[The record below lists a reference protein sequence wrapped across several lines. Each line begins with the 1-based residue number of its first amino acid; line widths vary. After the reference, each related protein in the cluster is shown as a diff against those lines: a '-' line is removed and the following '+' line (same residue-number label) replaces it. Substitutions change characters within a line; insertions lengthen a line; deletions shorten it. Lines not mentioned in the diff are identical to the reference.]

1 MNDSTVR
8 SERTTVVSAAYGG
21 LAVLRLAFFTINGY
35 AFGVAGGKLTTRCR
49 QLLFET
55 FLKQE
60 VGWFDKAENQPGAL
74 TGRLAADVPTL
85 QNLTGRRLAS
95 LLETFVLIV
104 TSVLIAFIYSWQ
116 IALLS
121 LAYFPVLVLAG
132 MFEMQS
138 WSAEVTRK
146 GVKGAALAQEV
157 FSASKTVSALQAEDH
172 FNKKYDSQALL
183 SEKKILKGVARYA
196 LVNGIANS
204 LMSFEFSGVFY
215 LGGYLL
221 EKGDINLLQLLRS
234 YSAISFAASNL
245 GYAASFAPDA
255 KKASVASKA
264 IFEVLHR
271 HPHLAPDE
279 GDFPDLD
286 KHALSGKIAFKS
298 LKFRYPTRK
307 QVPVLKVNS
316 HFVHGGFTF
325 TVPAG
330 KSVAL
335 VGQSGCGKSTVL
347 QLIQRFYDPS
357 NSHNAMDEGIF
368 LDSRNIRDVA
378 PNWIRRQ
385 FGVVSQE
392 PNLLDLT
399 IRENIAYGL
408 NYLQEEDN
416 ASEISM
422 ERIIEAARLAN
433 AHNFISELPEGYET
447 RVGPR
452 GSRLSG
458 GQKQR
463 IAIARALVRK
473 PRLLLLDEATAA
485 LDAESERIVQAAL
498 EEAMKKSEGGARRT
512 CLVVAHRLS
521 TVENC
526 DLVVVLDKGR
536 AVEWGSPAALLEAK
550 GAYYALH
557 NAV

>member
-1 MNDSTVR
+1 
-8 SERTTVVSAAYGG
+8 
-21 LAVLRLAFFTINGY
+21 
-35 AFGVAGGKLTTRCR
+35 
-49 QLLFET
+49 
-55 FLKQE
+55 
-60 VGWFDKAENQPGAL
+60 
-74 TGRLAADVPTL
+74 
-85 QNLTGRRLAS
+85 
-95 LLETFVLIV
+95 
-104 TSVLIAFIYSWQ
+104 
-116 IALLS
+116 
-121 LAYFPVLVLAG
+121 

-157 FSASKTVSALQAEDH
+157 FSASKTVSALQAEVH
-172 FNKKYDSQALL
+172 FNRKYDSQALL
-183 SEKKILKGVARYA
+183 SEKKILTGVARYA

-204 LMSFEFSGVFY
+204 LMCFEFAGVFY
-215 LGGYLL
+215 LGSYLL
-221 EKGDINLLQLLRS
+221 EKGAINLLQLLRS
-234 YSAISFAASNL
+234 YSAISFGASNL
-245 GYAASFAPDA
+245 GYAVSFVPDA

-271 HPHLAPDE
+271 HPQLSPDE

-286 KHALSGKIAFKS
+286 KHALTGKIVFND
-298 LKFRYPTRK
+298 LKFKYPTRK
-307 QVPVLKVNS
+307 QVPVLK
-316 HFVHGGFTF
+316 GFTF

-357 NSHNAMDEGIF
+357 NSPNAIDEGIF
-368 LDSRNIRDVA
+368 LDSRNIRDLA

-408 NYLQEEDN
+408 NYLQEGDN
-416 ASEISM
+416 ALEIPM
-422 ERIIEAARLAN
+422 EGIIEAARLAN

-485 LDAESERIVQAAL
+485 LDAESERIVQTAL
-498 EEAMKKSEGGARRT
+498 EEAMKKSEDGDRRT

-536 AVEWGSPAALLEAK
+536 AVEWGAPAALLEAK